1 MAEKKKS
8 EDKGTSNLPEQ
19 VEGSD
24 HPAPLGEIEQGPSK
38 FEQFLDAHQKKLI
51 VLVLLLITG
60 VSTYIIVDGL
70 KKKKAIDAGEAL
82 VASKDPGDFRHVLK
96 DYPGTPAAGTARLQ
110 LARSLW
116 EEGENEDAKET
127 LRAFIS
133 DAPDHPAQPGARMV
147 LASFLL
153 EEGEDEKGLT
163 LLRELADDPK
173 AAYIAPLALTRI
185 SDYERKAGNL
195 EAAREALEQANNPND
210 KNSFMSQRRTEARLE
225 TLGVALPATVPRPKP
240 PPPKINVPLLAAD
253 APDSLNTP
261 NDPAP
266 TPEPAPAPTPEP
278 APAPTPEPAPAPTPE
293 PAPVPTP
300 EPAPA
305 PTPEPA
311 PAPTPEP
318 APAPTPEPA
327 PAPTPEPSP
336 GTP

>member
-8 EDKGTSNLPEQ
+8 EDKGTSNLPGQ

-38 FEQFLDAHQKKLI
+38 FEQFLDANQKKLI
-51 VLVLLLITG
+51 VVVLLLITG
-60 VSTYIIVDGL
+60 VSAYIIVDGL
-70 KKKKAIDAGEAL
+70 KQKKAVTAGEAL
-82 VASKDPGDFRHVLK
+82 VASRDPGDFRHVLN
-96 DYPGTPAAGTARLQ
+96 DYPGTPAAGTAQLQ

-116 EEGENEDAKET
+116 EEGESEDAKET
-127 LRAFIS
+127 LRNFIA

-163 LLRELADDPK
+163 LLRELAADPK
-173 AAYIAPLALTRI
+173 AAYIAPLALIRI

-195 EAAREALEQANNPND
+195 EDARETLEQANNPND
-210 KNSFMSQRRTEARLE
+210 KNSFLSQRLAEARLE

-240 PPPKINVPLLAAD
+240 PPPNIDVPFLAAD

-266 TPEPAPAPTPEP
+266 TPEPAPAPAPEPAPVPAPEPTPAPAPEPAPAPTPEPAPAPAPEPAPAPAPEP
-278 APAPTPEPAPAPTPE
+278 APAPTPEPAPAPTP
-293 PAPVPTP
+293 
-300 EPAPA
+300 
-305 PTPEPA
+305 
-311 PAPTPEP
+311 
-318 APAPTPEPA
+318 
-327 PAPTPEPSP
+327 